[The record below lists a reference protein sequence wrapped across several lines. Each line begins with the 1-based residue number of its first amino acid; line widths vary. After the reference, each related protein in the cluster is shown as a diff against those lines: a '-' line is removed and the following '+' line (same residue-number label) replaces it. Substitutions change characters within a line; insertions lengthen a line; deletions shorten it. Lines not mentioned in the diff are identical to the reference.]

1 MAAVL
6 SRLGLTESRRRPA
19 VCPACLRMPVFG
31 EERLSAP
38 AVFTLAGVLVVS
50 VLAWAF
56 VAGQSSKGMDVSMMP
71 WQVFAGTWVLMM
83 AAMMLPSAVPIV
95 VTFARNSSRRQ
106 GWPAATAILVAS
118 YMCSWLAFGLTCYAL
133 YTAVRM
139 PWPRQTLVGGALLV
153 AAGLYALTP
162 LKRAS
167 QARCRELCALHGPL
181 PFNLYRSA
189 ALVGL
194 KYGLSCIGCSGALM
208 LAMVVIGMASL
219 GWALV
224 LAAIVLIYKF
234 APAPPMRQEILV
246 SLAVVAA
253 GIVYEGLG

>member
-6 SRLGLTESRRRPA
+6 TRLGLTESRHRPA
-19 VCPACLRMPVFG
+19 VCSACDRTPVFG

-38 AVFTLAGVLVVS
+38 AVFTLAGVLLVA

-56 VAGQSSKGMDVSMMP
+56 VAGQSSMGMGARMMT

-83 AAMMLPSAVPIV
+83 AAMMLPSAVPVV
-95 VTFARNSSRRQ
+95 VTFARNSSRRR
-106 GWPAATAILVAS
+106 GWPAATASLVVS
-118 YMCSWLAFGLTCYAL
+118 YVGVWLAFGITCYVL
-133 YTAVRM
+133 YTALGM
-139 PWPRQTLVGGALLV
+139 PWTRQTLVGGGLLV
-153 AAGLYALTP
+153 AAGLYSLTP

-167 QARCRELCALHGPL
+167 QAQCRELCALHGPL
-181 PFNLYRSA
+181 PFNLYRSG

-194 KYGLSCIGCSGALM
+194 KYGRSCIGCSGALM
-208 LAMVVIGMASL
+208 IAMVVIGMASL

-234 APAPPMRQEILV
+234 APALPMRQELFV
-246 SLAVVAA
+246 SLAVIAL
-253 GIVYEGLG
+253 GIVYAGLR

>member
-6 SRLGLTESRRRPA
+6 ARLGLTESRRRPA

-50 VLAWAF
+50 ILAWVF
-56 VAGQSSKGMDVSMMP
+56 VAGQTSMGMAVDMMA

-83 AAMMLPSAVPIV
+83 AAMMLPSAVPVV
-95 VTFARNSSRRQ
+95 VTFARKFSRRQ
-106 GWPAATAILVAS
+106 GWPAATAILGVS
-118 YMCSWLAFGLTCYAL
+118 YMCVWLAFGIACYAL
-133 YTAVRM
+133 YMAVGM
-139 PWPRQTLVGGALLV
+139 PWPQQTLIGGALLV
-153 AAGLYALTP
+153 AAGLYSLTP
-162 LKRAS
+162 LKRSS

-181 PFNLYRSA
+181 PFNLYRSG
-189 ALVGL
+189 ALVGF
-194 KYGLSCIGCSGALM
+194 KYGLSCLGCSGALM
-208 LAMVVIGMASL
+208 IAMVVIGMASL

-224 LAAIVLIYKF
+224 LAAIVLVYKF
-234 APAPPMRQEILV
+234 APALPMRQEILV